1 MHYSVSF
8 SQLFMTSRVLFILE
22 IELCSF
28 DWVFFIVPSF
38 LLKCSVFILIFSLN
52 SVSMFVTNFQNSG
65 PGRLIFSV

>member
-22 IELCSF
+22 IELCIF

-38 LLKCSVFILIFSLN
+38 LLKYSVFILIFSLN